1 MQIVVNDSLKDAIEW
16 TCRYVDEYKVD
27 IDIHIDA
34 DGEVSASVTP
44 TYRDRQDDVPEPC
57 EVEIKALYKDYIK
70 PYCKIDDTSNTDC
83 GWIKPNE

>member
-1 MQIVVNDSLKDAIEW
+1 MQIVVNDNLKNAIEW
-16 TCRYVDEYKVD
+16 TYRYVDEYKVD

-34 DGEVSASVTP
+34 DGEVSVSVTP

-57 EVEIKALYKDYIK
+57 EVEIKALHKDYIK

-83 GWIKPNE
+83 GWGEPNE